1 VRLSCARTGSDRGA
15 HNIATATAMYAANP
29 SLFFMVQDY
38 TATSALSV
46 GMPQSLPLS
55 HAPQISLSS
64 VYGKAGLDTRRNR
77 VRLKRGAGTK
87 NRPPR
92 CARMVQIKGSAIKE
106 TISQIKSRAGEQAF
120 QKILG
125 LLDEETR
132 TICQNE
138 VVSSSWYPLDVF
150 TRFLEVE
157 IRVLADGKE
166 EMVTR
171 GSEVIIE
178 KQLRGIYKAF
188 VKLGSPEFV
197 IKRIAAV
204 HATYFQGVPIE
215 VQLQGH
221 GKAVVRYT
229 GFEKH
234 HRIMGFAIMGFFKKA
249 LEISGAKDVVL
260 CFTVPIEEGKAFS
273 ELSISWS

>member
-1 VRLSCARTGSDRGA
+1 
-15 HNIATATAMYAANP
+15 
-29 SLFFMVQDY
+29 
-38 TATSALSV
+38 
-46 GMPQSLPLS
+46 
-55 HAPQISLSS
+55 
-64 VYGKAGLDTRRNR
+64 
-77 VRLKRGAGTK
+77 
-87 NRPPR
+87 
-92 CARMVQIKGSAIKE
+92 MVQIKGSAIKE
-106 TISQIKSRAGEQAF
+106 TIDQIKSRAGEAAF

-132 TICQNE
+132 KVCEGEIFAFN
-138 VVSSSWYPLDVF
+138 WYPLDHF
-150 TRFLEVE
+150 TRFLEIE

-171 GSEVIIE
+171 GSEAVIE
-178 KQLRGIYKAF
+178 RQLRGIYKAF

-229 GFEKH
+229 GFEKQ

-249 LEISGAKDVVL
+249 LEISGAKNVVIY
-260 CFTVPIEEGKAFS
+260 FSIPIEEGKGYS
-273 ELSISWS
+273 ELSIAWR